1 MKSIYANTK
10 IFILPLLIWR
20 KILTMCQGKVLWC
33 AMGKLGVEEWLIRTT
48 QVMYTNPKSSVRANG
63 QHNLWFDIQ
72 GFCLQHTSIYH
83 SHGSTVM

>member
-1 MKSIYANTK
+1 
-10 IFILPLLIWR
+10 
-20 KILTMCQGKVLWC
+20 
-33 AMGKLGVEEWLIRTT
+33 MGKLGVKEWLIRTT

-63 QHNLWFDIQ
+63 QHNPWFDIQ